1 MLEVLPKDFVT
12 IRKEILDVSQS
23 RMAEMLNLSIQSI
36 KKYESG
42 DAIPSYEVLV
52 KMANLAG
59 ARFEIN
65 PDNPHPL
72 LIKKREHD

>member
-12 IRKEILDVSQS
+12 IRKEILQVSQV
-23 RMAEMLNLSIQSI
+23 RMAEILGTSLASI
-36 KKYESG
+36 KKYEQG
-42 DAIPSYEVLV
+42 GAIPSYEVLV

-72 LIKKREHD
+72 LIKKRELD